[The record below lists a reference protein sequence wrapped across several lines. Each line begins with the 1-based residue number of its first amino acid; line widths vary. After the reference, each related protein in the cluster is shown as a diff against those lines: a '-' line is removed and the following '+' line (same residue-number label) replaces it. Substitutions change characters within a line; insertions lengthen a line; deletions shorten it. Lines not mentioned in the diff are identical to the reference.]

1 MAGRPMKFTET
12 KPARGLR
19 RGQVGMRTRRGDLG
33 PSEETGYYNV
43 INPNKVGAYV
53 IYEGRS

>member
-1 MAGRPMKFTET
+1 MAGRPMKFIET

-43 INPNKVGAYV
+43 ININA
-53 IYEGRS
+53 IYNLE